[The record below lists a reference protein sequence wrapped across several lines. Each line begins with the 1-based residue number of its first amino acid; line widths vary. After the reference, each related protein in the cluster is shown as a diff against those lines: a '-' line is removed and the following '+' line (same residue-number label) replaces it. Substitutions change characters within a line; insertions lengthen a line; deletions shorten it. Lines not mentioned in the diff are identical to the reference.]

1 MPKYS
6 GIVDLKGTFGN
17 LSFYK
22 RKGVRCVRR
31 PGGFTK
37 ERLEADPAL
46 RRVREHN
53 TEFGA
58 QSMAS
63 KSLRLAL
70 SSVKNFCDGTLHN
83 RLMKIGARVTRLTD
97 GVHGQ
102 RPIAFSRIKPIL
114 DNLQLNKNI
123 PLESSLAM
131 LIQSIPLATR
141 AGSALRLDI
150 DIPAAITPPKGAT
163 HFRLVHVLGVM
174 SDVEY
179 EPALGGY
186 IPVAYEVDSLSAHS
200 QSEYISLDEQVANI
214 SFETM
219 LPAET
224 IPDKATVVEA
234 VGIDFYQAFNNR
246 VYEPFQQGRAARIVG
261 VF

>member
-6 GIVDLKGTFGN
+6 GIVDLKGTIGN
-17 LSFYK
+17 LTFYK

-37 ERLEADPAL
+37 ERLQTDPRL

-63 KSLRLAL
+63 KSLRTALAPL
-70 SSVKNFCDGTLHN
+70 KNFCDGTLHN
-83 RLMKIGARVTRLTD
+83 RLMGIGARVTSLTE

-102 RPIAFSRIKPIL
+102 RPVAFSRIKPIL
-114 DNLQLNKNI
+114 DKLELNANRTLQSCLAMSIKSIASATRNSSKLQL
-123 PLESSLAM
+123 
-131 LIQSIPLATR
+131 
-141 AGSALRLDI
+141 DF
-150 DIPAAITPPKGAT
+150 DIPIAVTAPTGAT
-163 HFRLVHVLGVM
+163 HFRLVHALGVI

-179 EPALGGY
+179 EPALGGFVP
-186 IPVAYEVDSLSAHS
+186 IAYQVDGLSARSHS
-200 QSEYISLDEQVANI
+200 DYISLEQQTANI
-214 SFETM
+214 TLETT
-219 LPAET
+219 LPT
-224 IPDKATVVEA
+224 GGIPDNATVVEV
-234 VGIDFYQAFNNR
+234 VGIDFYQALGL
-246 VYEPFQQGRAARIVG
+246 VYAPFRQGRAAMVVG